1 MEVIPKA
8 NISIEVFRQGASI
21 IDLVQSP
28 IRRVEVVKNTI
39 YQNTFLE
46 ITPKKN
52 ITIDLVTA
60 IKPTIEVLPKS
71 NIFLDIVKQNLQII
85 DTIESSK
92 ILPSVGTI
100 PPLTTGIVESIP
112 YAGFFSARY
121 FVALQAASGKTSSF
135 DYSITTDNA
144 GDIFEAIF
152 GKIPGTLNYNVIS
165 IVVGSNINFT
175 IHNNESTI
183 LTWKVQ
189 KLGF

>member
-1 MEVIPKA
+1 MDIIT
-8 NISIEVFRQGASI
+8 NIVEIVQVTAMNSI
-21 IDLVQSP
+21 
-28 IRRVEVVKNTI
+28 VVNV
-39 YQNTFLE
+39 NVP
-46 ITPKKN
+46 ITPALTVVDGNPIYIQN
-52 ITIDLVTA
+52 ITDPTTPTVLEVQVPSPAAITINTPTPSQLIINDNVVVIDS
-60 IKPTIEVLPKS
+60 IP
-71 NIFLDIVKQNLQII
+71 
-85 DTIESSK
+85 SSK

-100 PPLTTGIVESIP
+100 PPFTTGIVESIP

-189 KLGF
+189 KLSF